1 MDVSRTAWVRHLLVR
16 ASGPQPHD
24 PTGFPSA
31 TPRVCSV
38 LTHTSALR
46 LATLGWVIGGVVERQ
61 REVVTPADA
70 TGGIEVPTPMGLEP
84 I

>member
-1 MDVSRTAWVRHLLVR
+1 MR

-24 PTGFPSA
+24 PTGFPA
-31 TPRVCSV
+31 AIPCGCSV
-38 LTHTSALR
+38 LTHASALR

-70 TGGIEVPTPMGLEP
+70 TGGVEVLTSISLEP